1 MVLMENIV
9 LTSIAGLIGIALGC
23 GMLYLADFLLANIT
37 DSPFGPP
44 EVGLGTIL
52 QALAVLVGSATIA
65 GLIPAMHAASI
76 KPIEALRTE

>member
-1 MVLMENIV
+1 
-9 LTSIAGLIGIALGC
+9 
-23 GMLYLADFLLANIT
+23 MLYQADNFLSHVPPN
-37 DSPFGPP
+37 SPMTAFGPP
-44 EVGLGTIL
+44 QVGLWTIL